1 MTNEQL
7 VIQLKAGIHTAE
19 YMKQLW
25 EQNRGMIGKIACKYK
40 GYEDLEDLKQQGFLG
55 LYDAV
60 EEGYNPDQ
68 GTSFIT
74 YATFWIQQSIQRY
87 IDDCCGVVRIPVH
100 AKEKISQYKKVANQ
114 FQKWYGREATDKEMS
129 LLLQIS
135 LKQLEQLKKDIQMGQ
150 IQSLD
155 SFVLQEDDGIT
166 IADLVSAADDV
177 EETVLDRIQKEE
189 LKEVLW
195 EIVDD
200 LGEDQA
206 SVIRARY
213 QEKRTLKGIAEKN
226 KCAIEWVRQIEK
238 KAMKRLRIPSRAN
251 KLKPFY
257 DGVIFDQALKGNG
270 VARFNTTWTSSTER
284 VALEML

>member
-1 MTNEQL
+1 MVWQRSHR
-7 VIQLKAGIHTAE
+7 Q
-19 YMKQLW
+19 
-25 EQNRGMIGKIACKYK
+25 GK
-40 GYEDLEDLKQQGFLG
+40 
-55 LYDAV
+55 
-60 EEGYNPDQ
+60 
-68 GTSFIT
+68 
-74 YATFWIQQSIQRY
+74 
-87 IDDCCGVVRIPVH
+87 
-100 AKEKISQYKKVANQ
+100 
-114 FQKWYGREATDKEMS
+114 S

-177 EETVLDRIQKEE
+177 EETVIDRVQKEQ

-213 QEKRTLKGIAEKN
+213 QEKRTLKDIAEKN
-226 KCAIEWVRQIEK
+226 KCAIEGLDR
-238 KAMKRLRIPSRAN
+238 
-251 KLKPFY
+251 
-257 DGVIFDQALKGNG
+257 
-270 VARFNTTWTSSTER
+270 
-284 VALEML
+284 

>member
-60 EEGYNPDQ
+60 EGYNPDQ

-129 LLLQIS
+129 LLLNIS
-135 LKQLEQLKKDIQMGQ
+135 PKQLDQLKKDAQMGQ

-195 EIVDD
+195 GIVDD

>member
-60 EEGYNPDQ
+60 EGYNPDQ

-114 FQKWYGREATDKEMS
+114 FQKWYGREATDKEIS
-129 LLLQIS
+129 LLLHIS
-135 LKQLEQLKKDIQMGQ
+135 PKQLDQLKKDAQMGQ

-177 EETVLDRIQKEE
+177 EETVIDRVQKEQ

-213 QEKRTLKGIAEKN
+213 QEKRTLKGIAEKKN
-226 KCAIEWVRQIEK
+226 CAIEWVRQIEK
-238 KAMKRLRIPSRAN
+238 KAMKRLRIPSRVN

>member
-60 EEGYNPDQ
+60 EGYNPDQ

-74 YATFWIQQSIQRY
+74 YAKFWIQQSIQRY

-114 FQKWYGREATDKEMS
+114 FQKWQRSHRQGNELTFTDQPKTARTV
-129 LLLQIS
+129 
-135 LKQLEQLKKDIQMGQ
+135 KKRYP
-150 IQSLD
+150 
-155 SFVLQEDDGIT
+155 DG
-166 IADLVSAADDV
+166 
-177 EETVLDRIQKEE
+177 
-189 LKEVLW
+189 
-195 EIVDD
+195 
-200 LGEDQA
+200 
-206 SVIRARY
+206 
-213 QEKRTLKGIAEKN
+213 
-226 KCAIEWVRQIEK
+226 
-238 KAMKRLRIPSRAN
+238 AN
-251 KLKPFY
+251 
-257 DGVIFDQALKGNG
+257 
-270 VARFNTTWTSSTER
+270 TEP
-284 VALEML
+284 

>member
-60 EEGYNPDQ
+60 EGYNPDQ

-226 KCAIEWVRQIEK
+226 KCAIEWVRQQEK
-238 KAMKRLRIPSRAN
+238 KALNRLRIPSRAN

-270 VARFNTTWTSSTER
+270 VARFNATWTSSTER

>member
-60 EEGYNPDQ
+60 EGYNPDQ

-150 IQSLD
+150 IQSID
-155 SFVLQEDDGIT
+155 SFVLREDDGIT

-213 QEKRTLKGIAEKN
+213 QERRTLKGIAEKKN
-226 KCAIEWVRQIEK
+226 CAIEWVRQMEK

>member
-60 EEGYNPDQ
+60 EGYNPDQ

-129 LLLQIS
+129 LLLHIS
-135 LKQLEQLKKDIQMGQ
+135 RKQLEQLKKDIQMGQ

-155 SFVLQEDDGIT
+155 SFVLQEDDGLT

-195 EIVDD
+195 GIVDD

-206 SVIRARY
+206 DVIRARY
-213 QEKRTLKGIAEKN
+213 QERRTLKGIAEKKN
-226 KCAIEWVRQIEK
+226 CAIEWVRQIEK
-238 KAMKRLRIPSRAN
+238 KAMKRLRIPSRVN

>member
-19 YMKQLW
+19 YMRQLW

-60 EEGYNPDQ
+60 EGYNPDQ

-150 IQSLD
+150 IQSID
-155 SFVLQEDDGIT
+155 SFVLREDDGIT

-226 KCAIEWVRQIEK
+226 KCAIEWVRQQEK
-238 KAMKRLRIPSRAN
+238 KALNRLRIPSRAN

-270 VARFNTTWTSSTER
+270 VARFNATWTSSTER

>member
-19 YMKQLW
+19 YMRQLW

-60 EEGYNPDQ
+60 EGYNPDQ

-129 LLLQIS
+129 LLLHIS

-195 EIVDD
+195 GIVDD

-206 SVIRARY
+206 DVIRARY
-213 QEKRTLKGIAEKN
+213 QERRTLKGIAEKKN
-226 KCAIEWVRQIEK
+226 CAIEWVRQIEK

>member
-60 EEGYNPDQ
+60 EGYNPDQ

-74 YATFWIQQSIQRY
+74 YAKFWIQQSIQRY

-129 LLLQIS
+129 LLLHIS

-155 SFVLQEDDGIT
+155 GFVIQEDDGIT

-206 SVIRARY
+206 DVIRARY
-213 QEKRTLKGIAEKN
+213 QEKRTLKDIAEKN
-226 KCAIEWVRQIEK
+226 KCAIEWVRQQEK
-238 KAMKRLRIPSRAN
+238 KALNRLRIPSRAN

>member
-60 EEGYNPDQ
+60 EGYNPDQ

-74 YATFWIQQSIQRY
+74 YAKFWIQQSIQRY

-177 EETVLDRIQKEE
+177 EETVIDRVQKEQ
-189 LKEVLW
+189 LKKVLW

-206 SVIRARY
+206 DVIRARY
-213 QEKRTLKGIAEKN
+213 QERRTLKGIAEKKN
-226 KCAIEWVRQIEK
+226 CAIEWVRQIEK
-238 KAMKRLRIPSRAN
+238 KAMKRLRIPSRVN

>member
-19 YMKQLW
+19 YMRQLW

-60 EEGYNPDQ
+60 EGYNPDQ

-177 EETVLDRIQKEE
+177 EETVIDRVQKEQ

-213 QEKRTLKGIAEKN
+213 QEKRTLKDIAEKN

-238 KAMKRLRIPSRAN
+238 KAMKRLRIPSRTN

-270 VARFNTTWTSSTER
+270 VARFNATWTSSTER

>member
-60 EEGYNPDQ
+60 EGYNPDQ

-135 LKQLEQLKKDIQMGQ
+135 LKQLKQLKKDIQMGQ

-213 QEKRTLKGIAEKN
+213 QERRTLKDIAEKN

>member
-19 YMKQLW
+19 YMGQLW

-60 EEGYNPDQ
+60 EGYNPDQ

-270 VARFNTTWTSSTER
+270 VARFNATWTSSTER

>member
-60 EEGYNPDQ
+60 EGYNPDQ

-74 YATFWIQQSIQRY
+74 YAKFWIQQSIQRY

-100 AKEKISQYKKVANQ
+100 AREKTSQYKKVANQ

-129 LLLQIS
+129 LLLHIS

-177 EETVLDRIQKEE
+177 EETVIDRVQKEQ

-206 SVIRARY
+206 NVIRARY
-213 QEKRTLKGIAEKN
+213 QEKRTLKDIAEKN
-226 KCAIEWVRQIEK
+226 KCAIEWVRQTEK

-284 VALEML
+284 IALEML

>member
-60 EEGYNPDQ
+60 EGYNPDQ

-177 EETVLDRIQKEE
+177 EETVIDRVQKEQ

-213 QEKRTLKGIAEKN
+213 QEKRTLKDIAEKN

-238 KAMKRLRIPSRAN
+238 KAMKRLRIPSRTN

-270 VARFNTTWTSSTER
+270 VARFNATWTSSTER

>member
-60 EEGYNPDQ
+60 EGYNPDQ

-74 YATFWIQQSIQRY
+74 YAKFWIQQSIQRY

-114 FQKWYGREATDKEMS
+114 FQKWYGSEATDKEIS

-177 EETVLDRIQKEE
+177 EETVLDRVQKEQ
-189 LKEVLW
+189 LKKVLW

-213 QEKRTLKGIAEKN
+213 QERRTLKDIAEKN
-226 KCAIEWVRQIEK
+226 KCAIEWVRQQEK
-238 KAMKRLRIPSRAN
+238 KALNRLRIPSRAN

-257 DGVIFDQALKGNG
+257 DGVIFDHALKGNG

>member
-19 YMKQLW
+19 YMRQLW

-60 EEGYNPDQ
+60 EGYNPDQ

-155 SFVLQEDDGIT
+155 SFVLLEDDGIT

-177 EETVLDRIQKEE
+177 EETVIDRVQKEQ

-206 SVIRARY
+206 NVIRARY
-213 QEKRTLKGIAEKN
+213 QEKRTLKDIAEKN
-226 KCAIEWVRQIEK
+226 KCAIEWVRQTEK

-284 VALEML
+284 IALEML

>member
-19 YMKQLW
+19 YMRQLW

-60 EEGYNPDQ
+60 EGYNPDQ

-129 LLLQIS
+129 LLLHIS

-155 SFVLQEDDGIT
+155 GFVLQEDDGIT

-177 EETVLDRIQKEE
+177 EETVIDRVQKEQ

-206 SVIRARY
+206 DVICARY
-213 QEKRTLKGIAEKN
+213 QERRTLKDIAEKN
-226 KCAIEWVRQIEK
+226 KCAIEWVRQTEK

-284 VALEML
+284 IALEML

>member
-60 EEGYNPDQ
+60 EGYNPDQ

-74 YATFWIQQSIQRY
+74 YAKFWIQQSIQRY

-114 FQKWYGREATDKEMS
+114 FQKWYGREATDKEIS

-177 EETVLDRIQKEE
+177 EETVIDRVQKEQ

-206 SVIRARY
+206 NVIRARY
-213 QEKRTLKGIAEKN
+213 QEKRTLKDIAEKN
-226 KCAIEWVRQIEK
+226 KCAIEWVRQTEK

-284 VALEML
+284 IALEML

>member
-19 YMKQLW
+19 YMKQLY
-25 EQNRGMIGKIACKYK
+25 EQNRGMIGKIAYKYK
-40 GYEDLEDLKQQGFLG
+40 GYGDLDDLKQQGFLG

-60 EEGYNPDQ
+60 EGFDPDQ

-155 SFVLQEDDGIT
+155 SFVLLEDDGIT

-177 EETVLDRIQKEE
+177 EETVIDRVQKEQ

-206 SVIRARY
+206 NVIRARY
-213 QEKRTLKGIAEKN
+213 QEKRTLKDIAEKN
-226 KCAIEWVRQIEK
+226 KCAIEWVRQTEK

-284 VALEML
+284 IALEML

>member
-60 EEGYNPDQ
+60 EGYNPDQ

-155 SFVLQEDDGIT
+155 SFVLLEDDGIT

-177 EETVLDRIQKEE
+177 EETVIDRVQKEQ

-213 QEKRTLKGIAEKN
+213 QEKRTLKDIAEKN

-238 KAMKRLRIPSRAN
+238 KAMKRLRIPSRTN

-270 VARFNTTWTSSTER
+270 VARFNATWTSSTER

>member
-19 YMKQLW
+19 YMRQLW

-60 EEGYNPDQ
+60 EGYNPDQ

>member
-19 YMKQLW
+19 YMRQLW

-60 EEGYNPDQ
+60 EGYNPDQ

-129 LLLQIS
+129 LLLHIS

-195 EIVDD
+195 GIVDD

-206 SVIRARY
+206 DVIRARY
-213 QEKRTLKGIAEKN
+213 QERRTLKGIAEKN

-251 KLKPFY
+251 KLKLFY

>member
-1 MTNEQL
+1 MC
-7 VIQLKAGIHTAE
+7 I
-19 YMKQLW
+19 
-25 EQNRGMIGKIACKYK
+25 R
-40 GYEDLEDLKQQGFLG
+40 DR
-55 LYDAV
+55 
-60 EEGYNPDQ
+60 
-68 GTSFIT
+68 
-74 YATFWIQQSIQRY
+74 RY

-177 EETVLDRIQKEE
+177 EETVIDRVQKEQ

-213 QEKRTLKGIAEKN
+213 QDCLLYT
-226 KCAIEWVRQIEK
+226 
-238 KAMKRLRIPSRAN
+238 SRC
-251 KLKPFY
+251 
-257 DGVIFDQALKGNG
+257 V
-270 VARFNTTWTSSTER
+270 
-284 VALEML
+284 

>member
-60 EEGYNPDQ
+60 EGYNPDQ

-129 LLLQIS
+129 LLLHIS
-135 LKQLEQLKKDIQMGQ
+135 RKQLEQLKKDIQMGQ

-195 EIVDD
+195 GIVDD

-206 SVIRARY
+206 DVIRARY
-213 QEKRTLKGIAEKN
+213 QERRTLKGIAEKKN
-226 KCAIEWVRQIEK
+226 CAIEWVRQIEK
-238 KAMKRLRIPSRAN
+238 KAMKRLRIPSRVN

>member
-19 YMKQLW
+19 YMRQLW

-60 EEGYNPDQ
+60 EGYNPDQ

-114 FQKWYGREATDKEMS
+114 FQKWHGREATDKEIS
-129 LLLQIS
+129 LLLRIS
-135 LKQLEQLKKDIQMGQ
+135 LKQLDQLKKDIQMGQ

-226 KCAIEWVRQIEK
+226 KCAIEWVRQQEK

-284 VALEML
+284 IALEML

>member
-19 YMKQLW
+19 YMRQLW

-60 EEGYNPDQ
+60 EGYNPDQ

-226 KCAIEWVRQIEK
+226 KCAIEWVRQQEK
-238 KAMKRLRIPSRAN
+238 KALNRLRIPSRAN

-270 VARFNTTWTSSTER
+270 VARFNATWTSSTER

>member
-19 YMKQLW
+19 YMRQLW

-60 EEGYNPDQ
+60 EGYNPDQ

-74 YATFWIQQSIQRY
+74 YAKFWIQQSIQRY

-155 SFVLQEDDGIT
+155 SFVLLEDDGIT

-195 EIVDD
+195 GIVDD

-226 KCAIEWVRQIEK
+226 RCAIEWVRQIEK